1 MSTLS
6 GENVSQWYSLI
17 KEVLSDIRGKAF
29 KTNRE
34 KHARYAKLH
43 TALRAIHED
52 YVKIF
57 TSLIDELISCSG
69 QSDLEESKRRFLQAR
84 KHHSADRTL
93 TKFDAQT
100 YLSIAADLSEKR
112 YLTSIIAY
120 FYYETDPTLY
130 ATTLEQIDLFI
141 WDAATH
147 GGDQGWNSA
156 SSAFWFAAQ
165 YSESKDELIEM
176 ARPILEALG
185 KRFAMA
191 EIAFSELDGNW
202 RGTAAISRSRVT
214 EILEVGGIVHHSE
227 TMLSEENK

>member
-17 KEVLSDIRGKAF
+17 KEVLSDIKGKTF

-34 KHARYAKLH
+34 KHERYAKLH

-52 YVKIF
+52 YVRIF

-69 QSDLEESKRRFLQAR
+69 RADLEESKRIFLKAR
-84 KHHSADRTL
+84 KRHSADRTL
-93 TKFDAQT
+93 TKFDAKM
-100 YLSIAADLSEKR
+100 YLSIATDLGEKR
-112 YLTSIIAY
+112 YLTSVITY
-120 FYYETDPTLY
+120 FYYETDPILY
-130 ATTLEQIDLFI
+130 ATTIEQIDLLI

-147 GGDQGWNSA
+147 GGDHGWNSA

-176 ARPILEALG
+176 AKPILEALG

-191 EIAFSELDGNW
+191 EITFSELDGNW

-214 EILEVGGIVHHSE
+214 EILEVGGVVHHSE
-227 TMLSEENK
+227 TLLSEEKK